1 MSSACQLSLEG
12 CIASKLGQDPTR
24 NLHKMDD
31 SRIFLDAGRIG
42 ILLLGGNSQ
51 SGDTSHLSQT

>member
-1 MSSACQLSLEG
+1 
-12 CIASKLGQDPTR
+12 
-24 NLHKMDD
+24 MDD

-42 ILLLGGNSQ
+42 VLLLGGNSQ